1 MKSATLLAAAIGFTV
16 VAGAAQAQTQT
27 QNSTTA
33 PGQNTM
39 SAPAPAQNTMS
50 APAPAQNT
58 MGAPATGQSSM
69 GTSATGQ
76 NTMSG
81 PDHNQ
86 AVATTSADTSTPAH
100 GSNSF
105 TMRQARHRIVKHGF
119 TQVKDLTKDDQGVWH
134 GTAMQNGSSVKVWED
149 YKGSVGTE

>member
-1 MKSATLLAAAIGFTV
+1 MKSATLFAATLALAAVT
-16 VAGAAQAQTQT
+16 GAARAQTQT
-27 QNSTTA
+27 QNQGATTA
-33 PGQNTM
+33 PAPNTMSAPATGQNTM
-39 SAPAPAQNTMS
+39 SAPS
-50 APAPAQNT
+50 
-58 MGAPATGQSSM
+58 
-69 GTSATGQ
+69 TGQ
-76 NTMSG
+76 NTMGTSAAGQNSLSG
-81 PDHNQ
+81 PDHNH
-86 AVATTSADTSTPAH
+86 AVATTSADNATPAH

>member
-1 MKSATLLAAAIGFTV
+1 MKSATLLAAAIAFTA

-27 QNSTTA
+27 QNQGST
-33 PGQNTM
+33 M
-39 SAPAPAQNTMS
+39 APAQNTMS
-50 APAPAQNT
+50 APATGQNT
-58 MGAPATGQSSM
+58 MSAPATGQNTTGTSSM
-69 GTSATGQ
+69 GQ
-76 NTMSG
+76 NTTSG

-86 AVATTSADTSTPAH
+86 AVATTSADTATPAH

-105 TMRQARHRIVKHGF
+105 TMRQARHRIMKHGF

-134 GTAMQNGSSVKVWED
+134 GSAMQNGSSVKVWED

>member
-1 MKSATLLAAAIGFTV
+1 MKSVTLFAAAIAVTAM
-16 VAGAAQAQTQT
+16 AGVAQAQTQPQT
-27 QNSTTA
+27 QTQGSTMA
-33 PGQNTM
+33 PGQN
-39 SAPAPAQNTMS
+39 SMS

-58 MGAPATGQSSM
+58 MGAPATGQNSM
-69 GTSATGQ
+69 GNAASGQ
-76 NTMSG
+76 NSMSA

-86 AVATTSADTSTPAH
+86 AVATTSADTATPAH

-105 TMRQARHRIVKHGF
+105 TMRQARHRIMKHGF

-134 GTAMQNGSSVKVWED
+134 GMAMQNGSSVKVWED

>member
-1 MKSATLLAAAIGFTV
+1 MKSAPLFAAAIAVTAM
-16 VAGAAQAQTQT
+16 AGVAQAQTSG
-27 QNSTTA
+27 STT
-33 PGQNTM
+33 
-39 SAPAPAQNTMS
+39 APAQNTMS
-50 APAPAQNT
+50 APA
-58 MGAPATGQSSM
+58 TGQNAM
-69 GTSATGQ
+69 GSAAGQ
-76 NTMSG
+76 NTMSA

-105 TMRQARHRIVKHGF
+105 TMRQARRRIMQHGF

-134 GTAMQNGSSVKVWED
+134 GTAMQSGASVKVWED

>member
-1 MKSATLLAAAIGFTV
+1 MKSATLFAAAIAVTAM
-16 VAGAAQAQTQT
+16 AGVAQAQTQPQT
-27 QNSTTA
+27 QPQTPTQGSTMA

-39 SAPAPAQNTMS
+39 SAPAPA
-50 APAPAQNT
+50 PNT
-58 MGAPATGQSSM
+58 MGAPATGQNSM
-69 GTSATGQ
+69 GNAASGQNATSA
-76 NTMSG
+76 

-86 AVATTSADTSTPAH
+86 AVATTSADAATPAH

-105 TMRQARHRIVKHGF
+105 TMRQARHRIMKHGF
-119 TQVKDLTKDDQGVWH
+119 TQVKALTKDDQGVWH